1 MTSNPFKSFR
11 IPNDGPIK
19 NIRGYVSRP
28 KITIDQ
34 SEITIKDKKYRKLAE
49 SRIRAEFIKSWEKAA
64 EETDEK
70 LKEWLNKSMEE
81 QIWNWPR
88 GTFREGG
95 GGYISPGLRDIVDTG
110 ELQNSLKIKAESLK
124 TRRNTIIEYSSSY
137 ASYVHNGAYIYPY
150 GNKNAQ
156 RVYTPGRPWIFY
168 AIVGMDS
175 IADNENGPYITELK
189 NRLTQRLEKW

>member
-1 MTSNPFKSFR
+1 MASNPFESFK
-11 IPNDGPIK
+11 IPNDGPIM

-49 SRIRAEFIKSWEKAA
+49 SKIRAEFIKSWEEAA
-64 EETDEK
+64 KETDEK
-70 LKEWLNKSMEE
+70 LRGWLNESMEK
-81 QIWNWPR
+81 QIWSWPR
-88 GTFREGG
+88 GTFRKGV

-110 ELQNSLKIKAESLK
+110 ELQDSLNIKTESLK
-124 TRRNTIIEYSSSY
+124 TRRNTIIEYSARY

-189 NRLTQRLEKW
+189 NRLTRRLEKW